1 MPCSVPAKQYFNET
15 YSSAVVWE
23 VLIVYYY
30 FPFFFYDTIPSRW
43 RGDGT
48 FSEHPYNEVDG
59 LALAM
64 LSYTRFTNIIPPP
77 YIDAE
82 AIKKAKGTDAP
93 ETIPEENRK
102 LSDIEWYEEPIP
114 DDSDF
119 LVPDP
124 DDVNVMLH
132 NPYLPSRP
140 LSRAVRTFP
149 RFRGNCPEPCRR
161 N

>member
-1 MPCSVPAKQYFNET
+1 MGD
-15 YSSAVVWE
+15 
-23 VLIVYYY
+23 LISYLK
-30 FPFFFYDTIPSRW
+30 W

-124 DDVNVMLH
+124 DDVNAAELIDSAFREICEQTVDNILTVA
-132 NPYLPSRP
+132 P
-140 LSRAVRTFP
+140 LKAEDLT
-149 RFRGNCPEPCRR
+149 CPGTPL
-161 N
+161 